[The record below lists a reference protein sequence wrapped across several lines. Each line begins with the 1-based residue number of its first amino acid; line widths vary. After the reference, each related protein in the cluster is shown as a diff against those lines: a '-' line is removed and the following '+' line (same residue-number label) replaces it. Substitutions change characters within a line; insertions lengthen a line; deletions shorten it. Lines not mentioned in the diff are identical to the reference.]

1 MKHLKLTKVVIIS
14 LLLLLIGCK
23 TQKQN
28 KEDVTPVV
36 QTPTELPCQNF
47 AQDDEEY
54 YREFGF
60 SSPIYSMQL
69 ARKEAVNNARN
80 LMKQRLFGDVESS
93 FYLSY
98 EIECQKVSIDPS
110 GMCIAYV
117 VIKSPKNNK

>member
-1 MKHLKLTKVVIIS
+1 MKHLKLSNVVIIS

-28 KEDVTPVV
+28 KEEVTPVV
-36 QTPTELPCQNF
+36 QTPIELPCQNF

-80 LMKQRLFGDVESS
+80 LMKQRLFGDVDSS

-98 EIECQKVSIDPS
+98 EIECQRVSIDPS

-117 VIKSPKNNK
+117 VIKSPKNNQ

>member
-1 MKHLKLTKVVIIS
+1 MKHLKLSNVVIIS

-28 KEDVTPVV
+28 KEEVTPVV
-36 QTPTELPCQNF
+36 QTPIELPCQNF

-60 SSPIYSMQL
+60 SSPIYSMLL

-80 LMKQRLFGDVESS
+80 LMKQRLFGDVDSS

-98 EIECQKVSIDPS
+98 EIECQRVSIDPS

-117 VIKSPKNNK
+117 VIKSPKNNQ